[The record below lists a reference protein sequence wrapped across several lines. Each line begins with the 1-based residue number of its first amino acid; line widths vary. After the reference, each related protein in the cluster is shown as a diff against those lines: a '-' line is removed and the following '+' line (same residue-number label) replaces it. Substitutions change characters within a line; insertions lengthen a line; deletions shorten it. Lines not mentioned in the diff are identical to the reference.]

1 MKKLAACLLIIS
13 TPVAAMAAPPV
24 TYEPIEQCWEPPTE
38 RESGEVLPL
47 EEIYGYVISYK
58 HTGSTSFTQISGEIL
73 SPTTCVTFVPTLAD
87 EVCFIGNT
95 IDTDG
100 LISDDADPV
109 CKLPV
114 AIDRR
119 PKPFNWRAL
128 TNILK

>member
-38 RESGEVLPL
+38 RMSGEVLPL
-47 EEIYGYVISYK
+47 EEIYAYVISYK
-58 HTGSTSFTQISGEIL
+58 YAGSTSFTQIDGEIL
-73 SPTTCVTFVPTLAD
+73 SPTTCVTFAPTLAD
-87 EVCFIGNT
+87 EVCFSGNT

-100 LISDDADPV
+100 LISEDADQV